1 MLKNSYVSCTTKAG
15 GVKNPPHRG
24 LINNRRL
31 GTADLFL
38 MRFLWDRDTTVT
50 QSHSLAVWGGGESP
64 CLHILID
71 LAPECG
77 RVIDLPD
84 DLFLS

>member
-1 MLKNSYVSCTTKAG
+1 MLKNSYISCTTKAEG
-15 GVKNPPHRG
+15 AKNPPHWG

-38 MRFLWDRDTTVT
+38 MRFLWDFYSYSKPFIGR
-50 QSHSLAVWGGGESP
+50 GGGESP

-71 LAPECG
+71 LALECG

>member
-1 MLKNSYVSCTTKAG
+1 MGPRYYSYSKPFVG
-15 GVKNPPHRG
+15 GG
-24 LINNRRL
+24 
-31 GTADLFL
+31 
-38 MRFLWDRDTTVT
+38 
-50 QSHSLAVWGGGESP
+50 GGGESP